1 LMLPGDTVLNRMLFA
16 AYSSANALLTAG
28 IGDFDSTAKS
38 AGAAPTRLIRE
49 DRRDVHHMPRILLL
63 HLRNHE

>member
-1 LMLPGDTVLNRMLFA
+1 LFA